1 MMGYYPDNEDTK
13 FGFTVSSF
21 MEKFKEI
28 GKGKSLTKTIKGIVC
43 LEFTRFGDSLN
54 KKEGKDII
62 KKTDD
67 ERVESDLPDA
77 LIITGID
84 NSKVKNGE
92 LLLYSDIDSVNAQK
106 TKLKNDIERKK
117 KIKERIKLAS

>member
-1 MMGYYPDNEDTK
+1 MMGYFSEKEDTK

-21 MEKFKEI
+21 MEKFKKI
-28 GKGKSLTKTIKGIVC
+28 GKGKPLTKIINGVVC
-43 LEFTRFGDSLN
+43 LEFTKYGDSL
-54 KKEGKDII
+54 KKKSGRVLID
-62 KKTDD
+62 KTDD

-77 LIITGID
+77 LIITGVD
-84 NSKVKNGE
+84 DSKIKSGE

-106 TKLKNDIERKK
+106 TKLRNDIERKK